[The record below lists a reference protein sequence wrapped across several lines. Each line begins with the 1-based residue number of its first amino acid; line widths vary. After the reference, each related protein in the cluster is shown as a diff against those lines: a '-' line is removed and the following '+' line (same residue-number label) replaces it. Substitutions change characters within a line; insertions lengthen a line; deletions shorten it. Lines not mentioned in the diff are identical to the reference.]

1 MQGHRFGGRG
11 GLPFRSALQTVA
23 HDVFRI
29 LLWRKKLATRPIW
42 KRDEEAGRQQ
52 VFTSSG
58 RAIGREEKRPPFD

>member
-1 MQGHRFGGRG
+1 
-11 GLPFRSALQTVA
+11 VA